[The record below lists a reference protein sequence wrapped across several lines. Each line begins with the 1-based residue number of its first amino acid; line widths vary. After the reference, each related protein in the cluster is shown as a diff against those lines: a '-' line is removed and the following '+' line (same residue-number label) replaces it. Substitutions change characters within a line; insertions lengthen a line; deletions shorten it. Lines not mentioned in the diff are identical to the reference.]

1 MRVFVAGGA
10 GFIGSHTV
18 ERLLSEPRLEQVTVY
33 DNFSS
38 GRREHLPAAER
49 RLAVIEGDLG
59 DTAALTAA
67 LAGQDAVFHY
77 ASNPDIARAAREPEI
92 DFTQGT
98 CLTESLLEAM
108 RRAGVRQI
116 LYASGSGVY
125 GDAGDTLLEEDY
137 APLRPVSTYGASK
150 LAGEALI
157 SAYCHMF
164 EFRAWVFRFANV
176 VGGRQTHGVGYDFLR
191 RLREEPAVLRVLG
204 DGTQTKPYIHISDLL
219 DGIWLAWERA
229 QEPYN
234 CFNLATEDAVT
245 VAEIAAAA
253 IGALGLTGV
262 RIEYSGGSRGWKGD
276 VPVVRMDASRIKRLG
291 WRARLGSRQA
301 IERSL
306 AQMLAQTEEPA
317 GCRR

>member
-1 MRVFVAGGA
+1 MAGGA

-18 ERLLSEPRLEQVTVY
+18 ERLLSEPRLERVTVY

-38 GRREHLPAAER
+38 GRREYLPAAER

-77 ASNPDIARAAREPEI
+77 ASNPDIARAALEPEI

-125 GDAGDTLLEEDY
+125 GDAGNTLLEEDY

-157 SAYCHMF
+157 AAYCHMF

-229 QEPYN
+229 QDPYN
-234 CFNLATEDAVT
+234 CFNLATDDAVT

-291 WRARLGSRQA
+291 WSARLGSRQA

-306 AQMLAQTEEPA
+306 AEMLAETEEPA